1 MKRIIKKLL
10 VANRGEIAVRIFR
23 AANELDIKSIAIYTF
38 EDRYSVH
45 RYKAD
50 ESYQI
55 GKNDEPLKPYLDID
69 EIIDLA
75 LYHEVDAIHP
85 GYGFL
90 SENIKFAQRCEEVGI
105 IFVGPKSSIMRQLGD
120 KIAAKKVAK
129 AAQVPTIPDN
139 VESLKNAT
147 IAEKEAEKIGYP
159 IVLKA
164 ASGGGGRGMR
174 FVNSKSELYQHFDT
188 AKREAAKAFGDDTM
202 FMEKYL
208 PTPKHIEVQIMA
220 DNHGNT
226 VHLFERDCSVQRRF
240 QKVVEMAP
248 APTLSQDTKQK
259 LYNYALKIAKWVSYN
274 NVGTVEFLVQGEDV
288 YFIEVNPRVQ
298 VEHTVTEEYTGI
310 DIVKNQILIACGYAL
325 NSPVINIQGQD
336 SIQGKG
342 FAVQCRITAED
353 PKNDFKPDFS
363 TVIAYRNA
371 TGFGIRLDEGN
382 IYAGI
387 TISPFFDSLIAKITA
402 RGQTLEECVAHL
414 NRTLREY
421 RIRGVKTNISFV
433 RNIINHPSF
442 LNSQVNVKF
451 IDTHP
456 ELFNIKPL
464 SDSATR
470 VLKYIAHTIV
480 NGNEQVNKKDDEL
493 IFEKPVVPSYSKL
506 KPYPTG
512 TKDLLNKLG
521 RNGFIDWL
529 KKEKTI
535 KITDTTFRDAHQ
547 SLLATRFRTFDLL
560 AVAESYAKHHPETFS
575 MEVWGGA
582 TFDVCLRFLRED
594 PWFRLKKIREKVP
607 NILLQMLLRGG
618 NAVGYKAY
626 PNNLIEKFIEK
637 SAETGIDIF
646 RVFDSLN
653 WIESM
658 KISIQAVLKYTN
670 SLVEGAISYTSDILN
685 PNNKKYNLDYY
696 LDLAKRLEDE
706 GVHIIAIKDMAGL
719 LKPYAAAQL
728 IPALKEV
735 VDLPIHLHTHDT
747 SSAQLATYL
756 KAIENGVDVVD
767 VALASMS
774 GLTSQP
780 NFNTLIATMEGQ
792 KQAPNFKLESLNAF
806 SNYWETVRTYYYPFE
821 SGLKAGTA
829 EVYDHEIPG
838 GQYSNLK
845 PQAIGMGLGDRFEE
859 VKKNY
864 RLANELF
871 GNIIKVTP
879 SSKVIGDFAIF
890 MTSNNLTPKDI
901 LENGENLSF
910 PGSVKAFFKGDLGQ
924 PYQGFPKKLQKIVLK
939 NEKALTDHP
948 NKSLDPIDIDQ
959 EFKDFQKNF
968 KQHNTFLD
976 FLSYCLYP
984 KVFEHYY
991 DFKEKYGEVWT
1002 IPTLAFFYGLRKKE
1016 EILVELSKGK
1026 TLLIQYLFSS
1036 EPDLNGNRTVT
1047 FNLNGKIRR
1056 IKVRDLDV
1064 TIEKDANRKVD
1075 PEIRNEI
1082 GAPLQGR
1089 LSDILVKI
1097 GSEVSEDM
1105 PLFAIEAMKMETTVN
1120 ADLAGRVKDIILK
1133 KGEWVEQD
1141 DLVLIME

>member
-1 MKRIIKKLL
+1 
-10 VANRGEIAVRIFR
+10 
-23 AANELDIKSIAIYTF
+23 
-38 EDRYSVH
+38 
-45 RYKAD
+45 
-50 ESYQI
+50 
-55 GKNDEPLKPYLDID
+55 
-69 EIIDLA
+69 
-75 LYHEVDAIHP
+75 
-85 GYGFL
+85 
-90 SENIKFAQRCEEVGI
+90 
-105 IFVGPKSSIMRQLGD
+105 
-120 KIAAKKVAK
+120 
-129 AAQVPTIPDN
+129 
-139 VESLKNAT
+139 
-147 IAEKEAEKIGYP
+147 
-159 IVLKA
+159 
-164 ASGGGGRGMR
+164 MR
-174 FVNSKSELYQHFDT
+174 FVNNKSELHQHFDT
-188 AKREAAKAFGDDTM
+188 AKRESAKAFGDDTM

-248 APTLSQDTKQK
+248 APTLSKNTKQK
-259 LYNYALKIAKWVSYN
+259 LYDYALKIAKWVGYN

-310 DIVKNQILIACGYAL
+310 DIVKNQILIACGYTL
-325 NSPVINIQGQD
+325 NHPVINISGQD

-402 RGQTLEECVAHL
+402 KGQTLEECIAHL

-421 RIRGVKTNISFV
+421 RIRGVKTNIGFV

-442 LNSQVNVKF
+442 LNGQVNVKF

-456 ELFNIKPL
+456 ELFDIKPL

-480 NGNEQVNKKDDEL
+480 NGNEQVNKKDDKL
-493 IFEKPVVPSYSKL
+493 IFEEPIVPTYSKL
-506 KPYPTG
+506 APYPAG

-521 RNGFIDWL
+521 RDGFVDWL
-529 KKEKTI
+529 KKEKPI

-547 SLLATRFRTFDLL
+547 SLLATRFRTIDLL

-582 TFDVCLRFLRED
+582 TFDVCLRFLKED
-594 PWFRLKKIREKVP
+594 PWDRLKKIRKKIP

-653 WIESM
+653 WVESM

-670 SLVEGAISYTSDILN
+670 SLVEGAISYTGDILN
-685 PNNKKYNLDYY
+685 PDNKKYNLNYY

-719 LKPYAAAQL
+719 LKPYAAAKL
-728 IPALKEV
+728 IPALREAV
-735 VDLPIHLHTHDT
+735 SLPIHLHTHDT
-747 SSAQLATYL
+747 SSAQLTTYL
-756 KAIENGVDVVD
+756 KAIESGVDVVD

-780 NFNTLIATMEGQ
+780 NFNTLVAIMQGQ
-792 KQAPNFKLESLNAF
+792 ERSPHFKLDSLNEF
-806 SNYWETVRTYYYPFE
+806 SNYWQTVRTYYYPFE

-845 PQAIGMGLGDRFEE
+845 PQAIGMGLGDRFED

-948 NKSLDPIDIDQ
+948 NKSLSPIDIDR
-959 EFKDFQKNF
+959 EFEDFQKKF

-984 KVFEHYY
+984 RVFEHYY
-991 DFKEKYGEVWT
+991 DSKEKYGEVWT
-1002 IPTLAFFYGLRKKE
+1002 IPTLAFFYGLKKGE
-1016 EILVELSKGK
+1016 ELLIELSKGK
-1026 TLLIQYLFSS
+1026 MLHIQYFFSS
-1036 EPDLNGNRTVT
+1036 DPDPNGNRTVT

-1056 IKVRDLDV
+1056 IKVRDLNV
-1064 TIEKDANRKVD
+1064 PIEKDANKKAD
-1075 PEIRNEI
+1075 PDIRNEI

-1089 LSDILVKI
+1089 LSDVLVKI
-1097 GSEVSEDM
+1097 GTQVSEDT
-1105 PLFAIEAMKMETTVN
+1105 PLFAVEAMKMETTVS
-1120 ADLAGRVKDIILK
+1120 ADLAGKVKDIILK
-1133 KGEWVEQD
+1133 KGDWVDQD
-1141 DLVLIME
+1141 DLVLIIE